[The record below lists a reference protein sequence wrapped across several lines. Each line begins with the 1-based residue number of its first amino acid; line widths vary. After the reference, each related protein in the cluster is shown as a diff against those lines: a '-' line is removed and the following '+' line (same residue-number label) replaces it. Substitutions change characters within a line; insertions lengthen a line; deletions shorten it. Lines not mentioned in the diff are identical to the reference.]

1 MRWCRAADI
10 FDLECRV
17 PQQQQFCAAPALTL
31 QRRRRLQLAAMTDG
45 YAKILEQQK
54 AMQAQVGKM
63 HTHLMA
69 NSRVTSVILP
79 VIMFAG
85 GVAALSRGM
94 YQLYTGALLCL

>member
-1 MRWCRAADI
+1 
-10 FDLECRV
+10 
-17 PQQQQFCAAPALTL
+17 
-31 QRRRRLQLAAMTDG
+31 MTDG

-79 VIMFAG
+79 VVMFAG
-85 GVAALSRGM
+85 GIVALSRGM
-94 YQLYTGALLCL
+94 YQLYTGALVCPRRPELLACHDTHSAGTQKHCGRLA